1 MELTEEST
9 TLHKYTMKE
18 ILNSVKKNHLQIE
31 QKITPIFPGEYPWQV
46 AILKKE
52 QYDNV
57 YVCGG
62 SLIDASH
69 ILTAAH
75 CIKQYRPEELRI
87 RLGEWD
93 VNNDSEFY
101 PNIEM
106 DSLSINIYPEF
117 YSGNLYND
125 IAIIK
130 IDGFVDFQRNPHISP
145 ICLPDAFQVL

>member
-1 MELTEEST
+1 MEGLI
-9 TLHKYTMKE
+9 TLHKFTMKE
-18 ILNSVKKNHLQIE
+18 ILNLVTSCPEFFYRNKMND
-31 QKITPIFPGEYPWQV
+31 FSGEYPWQV

-106 DSLSINIYPEF
+106 DSLSINIHPEF

-130 IDGFVDFQRNPHISP
+130 LDGFVDFQRNPHISP
-145 ICLPDAFQVL
+145 ICLPDAFQV